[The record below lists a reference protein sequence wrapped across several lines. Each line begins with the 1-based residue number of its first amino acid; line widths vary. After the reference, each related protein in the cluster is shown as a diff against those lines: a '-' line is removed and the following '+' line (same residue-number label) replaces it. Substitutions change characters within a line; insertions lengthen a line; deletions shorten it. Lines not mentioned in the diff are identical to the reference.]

1 MEGSKLMARQ
11 CRLTGAKPLTA
22 NTVSHANNKSKTR
35 KLINLQP
42 KRVFV
47 ASKNQWMT
55 LRLSTRALRT
65 LDKYGWNLEAAAK
78 RFKELRQWI

>member
-1 MEGSKLMARQ
+1 MSRK
-11 CRLTGAKPLTA
+11 CRLTGAKPLSG
-22 NTVSHANNKSKTR
+22 NKVSHANNKTKTR
-35 KLINLQP
+35 KNVNLQS

-47 ASKNQWMT
+47 AAKQKWVT
-55 LRLSTRALRT
+55 LRLSTRAFRT